1 MERRQAEVAMPAAK
15 TAWTNSL
22 YDAHPSLAMVQKW
35 LAALKEKTGRSMEEW
50 IALVKKEGPRDE
62 KSRRE
67 WLKTKHKMGTNSA
80 SWIAERAEGKG
91 WEEDTPEA
99 YMKAAVR
106 YVEEQ
111 YAGPKEKLRP
121 IFDELLTLGKSLGDD
136 VKACPCKTIV
146 PFYREHVFA
155 QIKPT
160 TNSRIDLGFALTH
173 YKGKLPKRLIDT
185 GGVAKKDRITR
196 RIEITAVE
204 QIDGEVKKWLK
215 TAYDLDT

>member
-1 MERRQAEVAMPAAK
+1 MPKASLAK
-15 TAWTNSL
+15 SESL
-22 YDAHPSLAMVQKW
+22 YGVHPSVAMVQKW
-35 LAALKEKTGRSMEEW
+35 LAELKEESGRSMEEW
-50 IALVKKEGPRDE
+50 LALVKKEGPKDE

-67 WLKTKHKMGTNSA
+67 WLKAKHKLGTNSA

-91 WEEDTPEA
+91 GDEDTPEA
-99 YMKAAVR
+99 YLKAAAQ

-121 IFDELLTLGKSLGDD
+121 IFDELVTLGKSLGGD

-146 PFYREHVFA
+146 PLYRNHVFA

-185 GGVAKKDRITR
+185 GGLAKKDRITH
-196 RIEITAVE
+196 RIEITAAE
-204 QIDGEVKKWLK
+204 QIDGDVKKWLK
-215 TAYDLDT
+215 TAYDLDS

>member
-1 MERRQAEVAMPAAK
+1 MPKASLAK
-15 TAWTNSL
+15 SESL
-22 YDAHPSLAMVQKW
+22 YGVHPSVAMVQKW
-35 LAALKEKTGRSMEEW
+35 LAELKEETGRSMEEW
-50 IALVKKEGPRDE
+50 LALLKKEGPKDE
-62 KSRRE
+62 ESRRE
-67 WLKTKHKMGTNSA
+67 WLKTKHKLGTNKA
-80 SWIAERAEGKG
+80 SWIAERAGGKG
-91 WEEDTPEA
+91 WEDTPEA
-99 YMKAAVR
+99 YLKAAVQH
-106 YVEEQ
+106 VEEQ

-121 IFDELLTLGKSLGDD
+121 IFDELLTLGKSIASG
-136 VKACPCKTIV
+136 VKACPCRTIV
-146 PFYREHVFA
+146 PLYREHVFA

-185 GGVAKKDRITR
+185 GGLAKKDRITH

>member
-1 MERRQAEVAMPAAK
+1 MPKASLAK
-15 TAWTNSL
+15 SESL
-22 YDAHPSLAMVQKW
+22 YGVHPGVAMVQKW
-35 LAALKEKTGRSMEEW
+35 LAELKETTGRSMEEW
-50 IALVKKEGPRDE
+50 IALVKKEGPKDE

-67 WLKTKHKMGTNSA
+67 WLKTKHKIGTNSA
-80 SWIAERAEGKG
+80 WWIAERAEGKG
-91 WEEDTPEA
+91 GDEDTPEV
-99 YMKAAVR
+99 YLKAAVR
-106 YVEEQ
+106 YVEGQ

-121 IFDELLTLGKSLGDD
+121 IYDQLLALGKSMGSD

-146 PFYREHVFA
+146 PLYRNHVFA

-173 YKGKLPKRLIDT
+173 YKGKLPKQLIDT
-185 GGVAKKDRITR
+185 GGLAKKDRITHR
-196 RIEITAVE
+196 MEITAPE